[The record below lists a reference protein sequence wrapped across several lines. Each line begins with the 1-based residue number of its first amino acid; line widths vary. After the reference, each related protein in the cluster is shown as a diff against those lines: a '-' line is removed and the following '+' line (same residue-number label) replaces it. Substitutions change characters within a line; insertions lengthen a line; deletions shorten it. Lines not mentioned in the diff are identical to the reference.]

1 MRGPA
6 GRIERRTRALA
17 GIDIFAPGRL
27 VALLLA
33 ACLAGPL
40 SAQDAPEGDPQ
51 PLRVDPGPRFVP
63 ESFAELS
70 DRLSPAVV
78 NITTTTAVPTVEEGM
93 RPIIPEGSPFEDF
106 FRDFMDR
113 QPDQRR
119 QRQSNALGSGF
130 IISPDGYIV
139 TNNHVIEGADEIER
153 RALLGG
159 ELDAEL
165 IGRDPRTDIAL
176 LKVESDD
183 DLPFVEFGDSD
194 SAKVGDW
201 VLAIGNPLGQGFSV
215 SAGIVSARN
224 RTLQGSYDDFIQT
237 DAAINRGNSGG
248 PLFDMNGRVIGV
260 NTAILSPNGGS
271 IGIGF
276 AMSSAVVERV
286 VAQLRD
292 FGETRRGWLGVR
304 IQNVDPDMADAL
316 NLPDAK
322 GALVTDVP
330 EGPAL
335 AAGMKAGD
343 VVLEFGGEVI
353 DDTREL
359 VRIVAESE
367 IGRTVEVV
375 VFRDGQ
381 EQTLEVEVGLLEEA
395 TLAAAPGAPPGEAE
409 TPLRA
414 DGARHDG
421 GGGRPQ
427 RARALRAAR
436 RRARAGDRR
445 RRGRFGRLPQGH
457 AAGRRHHRGR
467 SGGGGDPRG
476 DARPHRGGRA
486 GRAQL
491 DPDAGAPRRSAA
503 VRGAQPLELSAARGG
518 STASTGHSP
527 GAGSAAMPTISSSSG
542 EMSSTTSATTWVTSP
557 SRCSRPVTLRQ
568 RPEITAR
575 RKRSKVLAQTTT
587 LAVPVSSSRVTK
599 ITPLAVPGRCR
610 QTTSPATA
618 TRAPFGGITR
628 SAATRQRGG
637 RGQPERSLA
646 TSGCSGWPLLG
657 KLGYARPR

>member
-1 MRGPA
+1 M
-6 GRIERRTRALA
+6 
-17 GIDIFAPGRL
+17 
-27 VALLLA
+27 
-33 ACLAGPL
+33 
-40 SAQDAPEGDPQ
+40 
-51 PLRVDPGPRFVP
+51 P

-78 NITTTTAVPTVEEGM
+78 NITTTTAVPTVEDGM

-113 QPDQRR
+113 QPGQRQ

-139 TNNHVIEGADEIER
+139 TNNHVIESADEISVE
-153 RALLGG
+153 LFSGG
-159 ELDAEL
+159 ELEAEL
-165 IGRDPRTDIAL
+165 VGRDPRTDIAL

-409 TPLRA
+409 TPSEQTVLGMTVAAA
-414 DGARHDG
+414 DRSV
-421 GGGRPQ
+421 RE
-427 RARALRAAR
+427 RFALPDDVRGLVIVDVEDDSDAFLKGMQPGDVITEVGQEAVATPEEMRDRIDAAE
-436 RRARAGDRR
+436 
-445 RRGRFGRLPQGH
+445 Q
-457 AAGRRHHRGR
+457 AGRN
-467 SGGGGDPRG
+467 SI
-476 DARPHRGGRA
+476 
-486 GRAQL
+486 L
-491 DPDAGAPRRSAA
+491 MLVRRD
-503 VRGAQPLELSAARGG
+503 
-518 STASTGHSP
+518 
-527 GAGSAAMPTISSSSG
+527 
-542 EMSSTTSATTWVTSP
+542 
-557 SRCSRPVTLRQ
+557 
-568 RPEITAR
+568 
-575 RKRSKVLAQTTT
+575 
-587 LAVPVSSSRVTK
+587 
-599 ITPLAVPGRCR
+599 
-610 QTTSPATA
+610 
-618 TRAPFGGITR
+618 
-628 SAATRQRGG
+628 
-637 RGQPERSLA
+637 GQPRFVALNLSN
-646 TSGCSGWPLLG
+646 
-657 KLGYARPR
+657 